1 MSEQLIKVRELMS
14 LRGWNIYLLPRTDEH
29 QSEYIG
35 PSDERVK
42 FISGF
47 SGSNAFAVISLSEA
61 LLWTDSR
68 YFLQAEKELQEGWA
82 LRKLVEE
89 EKKWFEHVVDNY
101 PAATKIGVDPRLLTA
116 RIYAST
122 QRPAT
127 IGLNC

>member
-1 MSEQLIKVRELMS
+1 MSEQLSKVRELMS
-14 LRGWNIYLLPRTDEH
+14 LRGWSIYLLPRTDEH

-47 SGSNAFAVISLSEA
+47 SGSNAFAVITLSEA

-101 PAATKIGVDPRLLTA
+101 PTTSKIGVDPRLLTA
-116 RIYAST
+116 RICLAM
-122 QRPAT
+122 QRLET
-127 IGLNC
+127 IGLSC